1 MKNNLFDRFK
11 FKGEIPEGPV
21 VHKADATAHKI
32 ASENG
37 TEPNKGDNRRD
48 FIRKSALGGL
58 SLGMMFNGQPDKEVE
73 FLSQKV
79 RRSSSPSDLK
89 ITDLRIAIIDKAPMT
104 CPIIR
109 IDTNQGISGYG
120 EIRDGASAKYGLFLK
135 NRLLGKN
142 PCNPEML
149 FKEIKQFGGHGR
161 AAGGVCGVEM
171 ALMDLAG
178 KAYGVPAFQMLGGK
192 YRDYIRI
199 YGDTPTVA
207 DPVIFAQKMKERQD
221 LGLTFLKMDF
231 GVGLLK
237 NHPGTVVG
245 GNAFDYSRQWGN
257 PPKMKGNARAYANT
271 KHPFTGIQITDEGVE
286 ILANYVH
293 EVRKAVGYEVPLAAD
308 HFGHFGVNTAI
319 RIGKAVEKYRLAW
332 LEDMIPWFYTSQWK
346 QISDALDTPTL
357 TGEDIFLKEEF
368 IKLIDARAVDLVQ
381 PDLASSGGL
390 IETKKIG
397 DYAEERGIPMAMH
410 FAGSP
415 VSFMANI
422 HCAAATENF
431 VALEHH
437 SFDVPWWEDL
447 VGGIDKPIY
456 KDGFVKVPET
466 PGLGIDLN
474 EKVVKEHLKSGTMYF
489 APTTEWDELDS
500 HDRTWS

>member
-1 MKNNLFDRFK
+1 MGKSIFDRFK
-11 FKGEIPEGPV
+11 FNGAIPEAPELTPKGEAVFKEQQ
-21 VHKADATAHKI
+21 
-32 ASENG
+32 NQ
-37 TEPNKGDNRRD
+37 NDNRRD
-48 FIRKSALGGL
+48 FLRKSALGGL
-58 SLGMMFNGQPDKEVE
+58 SLGMLFDGNPAKEIE

-79 RRSSSPSDLK
+79 KRSSSPSDLK
-89 ITDLRIAIIDKAPMT
+89 ITDLRIATVVGAPMT

-120 EIRDGASAKYGLFLK
+120 EIRDGASEKYGLFLK
-135 NRLLGKN
+135 SRLLGKN
-142 PCNPEML
+142 PCSVEMI
-149 FKEIKQFGGHGR
+149 FKEIKQFGNHGR

-199 YGDTPTVA
+199 YGDTPTVL
-207 DPVIFAQKMKERQD
+207 DPVVFAGKMKERKD

-231 GVGLLK
+231 GVELLR
-237 NHPGTVVG
+237 NHPHTVIG
-245 GNAFDYSRQWGN
+245 GLNIDYTRQWGN
-257 PPKMKGNARAYANT
+257 PPAQKGNARSYAHT
-271 KHPFTGIQITDEGVE
+271 KHPFTGIQITDEGIE
-286 ILANYVH
+286 IMANFVA
-293 EVRKAVGYEVPLAAD
+293 EVRKAVGYDIPLCAD

-319 RIGKAVEKYRLAW
+319 RLGHAIEKYQLAW
-332 LEDMIPWFYTSQWK
+332 LEDMVPWFYTDQWK
-346 QISDALDTPTL
+346 QITDAINTPTL
-357 TGEDIFLKEEF
+357 TGEDIYLKEEF
-368 IKLIDARAVDLVQ
+368 VKLIDAGAVDMIQ

-410 FAGSP
+410 FAGTP

-431 VALEHH
+431 ISLEHH
-437 SFDVPWWEDL
+437 SFDVPWWEEM
-447 VGGIDKPIY
+447 VTGIEKPIY
-456 KDGFVKVPET
+456 KDGFVKVPDT

-474 EKVVKEHLKSGTMYF
+474 EKVVKEHLKKGTLYF
-489 APTTEWDELDS
+489 APTNEWNEIDS
-500 HDRTWS
+500 WDRTWS